1 MLDIRCCQL
10 EIFTMQNKRS
20 KIREWKVQGISRI
33 FLKNLIF
40 SPRQNQES
48 VSEKSKEIIK
58 ESASTRWY
66 LQNSLCRKFA
76 KEKQKPA
83 EERMT
88 TKKTKSG
95 THPPPTQTRDA
106 ANRQQAAEN
115 QQKKEHPSPCQ
126 ARTSQVIPRRKP
138 MRSTRSPNPATKPE
152 PKPNHRESES
162 TPINQHSAS
171 ETTKKAKDHNQNVW
185 RTQKTMKRERNE
197 ACRAENTAQTTKASQ
212 SSPSERRA

>member
-1 MLDIRCCQL
+1 M
-10 EIFTMQNKRS
+10 
-20 KIREWKVQGISRI
+20 
-33 FLKNLIF
+33 
-40 SPRQNQES
+40 
-48 VSEKSKEIIK
+48 SEKSEEIIK

-83 EERMT
+83 AERMT
-88 TKKTKSG
+88 TKKNKQRHT
-95 THPPPTQTRDA
+95 PPPTQTRDA
-106 ANRQQAAEN
+106 ADDNQDAYVGLNVGLPEAEN
-115 QQKKEHPSPCQ
+115 QQKKEHPSPCL

-138 MRSTRSPNPATKPE
+138 MRSTRSPNPATKPK

-162 TPINQHSAS
+162 TPINQHSPI
-171 ETTKKAKDHNQNVW
+171 ETTKKAKDHNQNEW

-212 SSPSERRA
+212 SSASERRA